1 MKTMNKL
8 PLVVATFAVLATS
21 AARADDPRQQNRIDA
36 QRPQEPRTT
45 TVAVYAGERGVGQR
59 DAARDNGSDTHFEW
73 RHNGSGGYGAYVQG
87 H

>member
-1 MKTMNKL
+1 MKMMTRL

-21 AARADDPRQQNRIDA
+21 TALADDPRQQNRPEA

-45 TVAVYAGERGVGQR
+45 TVAVYTGRRGVEQR
-59 DAARDNGSDTHFEW
+59 EAARNDASETRFEW